1 MSISIDKIITKT
13 TNPEDVDFQV
23 GQVLLIDKPLDW
35 TSFDVVN
42 KLRFKL
48 KHGLGVKKIKVG
60 HAGTLDPLASGL
72 LLICTG
78 KLTKDIDSLQAMD
91 KVYSGTIVLGGST
104 ATYDSEVPPDQYYPT
119 EHIDKEL
126 LKSARLSFIGSI
138 DQIPPIYSAIKIDGQ
153 KAYNL
158 ARRGSDIEMKSRAIR
173 INSFD
178 IDDINFPILGF
189 EVSCSKGTYISSLAH
204 DFGKACQSGAYLGS
218 LRRERIGDYDVR
230 DGFTMDEALSFI
242 ENALKKDFK

>member
-1 MSISIDKIITKT
+1 MSISTNQIITKST
-13 TNPEDVDFQV
+13 KPEDVDFQL

-42 KLRFKL
+42 KLRFKI

-60 HAGTLDPLASGL
+60 HAGTLDPLATGL

-91 KVYSGTIVLGGST
+91 KVYSGTIILGAST
-104 ATYDSEVPPDQYYPT
+104 ATYDSEVEPDQHFPT
-119 EHIDKEL
+119 EHITEEIMET
-126 LKSARLSFIGSI
+126 ARKSFIGPI

-158 ARRGSDIEMKSRAIR
+158 ARRGTDVEMKSRAIT
-173 INSFD
+173 INSFEMEASH
-178 IDDINFPILGF
+178 FPNVSF
-189 EVSCSKGTYISSLAH
+189 EVGCSKGTYIRSLAH
-204 DFGKACQSGAYLGS
+204 DFGKACHSGAYLGS
-218 LRRERIGDYDVR
+218 LRRERIGEFDVK
-230 DGFTMDEALSFI
+230 DGFTMDEALNFI
-242 ENALKKDFK
+242 DQVTQKSI